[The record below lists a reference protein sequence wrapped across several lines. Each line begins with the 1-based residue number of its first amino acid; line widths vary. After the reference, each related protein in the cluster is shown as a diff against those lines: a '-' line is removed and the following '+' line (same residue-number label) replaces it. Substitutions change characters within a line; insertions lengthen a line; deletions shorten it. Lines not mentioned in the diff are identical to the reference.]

1 MLAPTLQLLCGLWGH
16 LFDAVHAAEPHLL
29 VLDNPGCNSINE
41 LLLQIRSY
49 ASFARYEIF
58 FSVRAFI
65 LFVGTVKKA
74 SVTWEMRMG
83 LSTVRNACVRACV
96 YSPFGQMPVHVS
108 DDPTFRTPTP
118 QVTKFNG
125 KFELV
130 GPCIS
135 GREVS
140 PLKSK
145 CRPLEETGRASGQ

>member
-1 MLAPTLQLLCGLWGH
+1 MGDEDG
-16 LFDAVHAAEPHLL
+16 AEHSAQ
-29 VLDNPGCNSINE
+29 C
-41 LLLQIRSY
+41 
-49 ASFARYEIF
+49 
-58 FSVRAFI
+58 
-65 LFVGTVKKA
+65 
-74 SVTWEMRMG
+74 MC
-83 LSTVRNACVRACV
+83 ACLRVF
-96 YSPFGQMPVHVS
+96 PFGQMPVHVS